1 MPAKSGKNKNGGHP
15 KMATSAFPVALRE
28 LFDAYGISQR
38 EVSRRTRAT
47 GQKGL
52 SHVTIGF
59 LAQGRMEPSKQ
70 AMEWVALAF
79 GIAPD
84 YFAEYR
90 LVLAREA
97 LDQKIVGLSRAL
109 DNLTRLPKDFPGAK

>member
-1 MPAKSGKNKNGGHP
+1 MPANSGKNKINGHP
-15 KMATSAFPVALRE
+15 ELATSSFPVALRE
-28 LFDAYGISQR
+28 LFDAYEISQR

-79 GIAPD
+79 GIAPE

-97 LDQKIVGLSRAL
+97 LDQKVIGLSRAL
-109 DNLTRLPKDFPGAK
+109 DSLARLPNDFPGVK